1 MVRLT
6 PRRRRPPTATTPP
19 RMREMKVEKR
29 ARMRE
34 TKERMKMRERAR
46 TKREKRRRESKY
58 PHTHTTSHH
67 SYSIGIFSNI
77 LMCPPLSIPTPFLKS
92 PNLSIYP
99 FQYSNYP
106 NSIPNHLKYLLI

>member
-19 RMREMKVEKR
+19 RMREMKEEKR

-58 PHTHTTSHH
+58 PHTHHLTPLIQYRNFLQYINVSPSFH
-67 SYSIGIFSNI
+67 SN
-77 LMCPPLSIPTPFLKS
+77 PPTKISKPFYLSLSILK
-92 PNLSIYP
+92 LSK
-99 FQYSNYP
+99 F
-106 NSIPNHLKYLLI
+106 NS

>member
-34 TKERMKMRERAR
+34 TRERMKMRERAR

-58 PHTHTTSHH
+58 PPSHH
-67 SYSIGIFSNI
+67 LYSIGIFSNI
-77 LMCPPLSIPTPFLKS
+77 LMCPPLPIPTPFLKS

-106 NSIPNHLKYLLI
+106 NSIPNHLSFQIF